1 MPDRPLPEV
10 RKLGPDDAVDDF
22 ASGEQTID
30 EYLHRFADSM
40 QRAGGPV
47 TYVAVEGQRV
57 IGYFSLVSGSIERE
71 KAPDRMVKGM
81 GNYPVPVQVLARMGV
96 REDCQGHGVG
106 SDLLL
111 SAFLVVARAAE
122 LVGVRAI
129 VTHPLNFGLTGFYG
143 RYGFEHFTDPNYEL
157 SMYMLMKKVRG
168 TLRSFGM
175 L

>member
-1 MPDRPLPEV
+1 MVSARVDLPPTAGV
-10 RKLGPDDAVDDF
+10 VPPPAAPSRSAG
-22 ASGEQTID
+22 ASG
-30 EYLHRFADSM
+30 
-40 QRAGGPV
+40 RAGRVGLVDVPKTASGVGPESV
-47 TYVAVEGQRV
+47 GVDVVDHGQTLSA
-57 IGYFSLVSGSIERE
+57 G
-71 KAPDRMVKGM
+71 KD
-81 GNYPVPVQVLARMGV
+81 
-96 REDCQGHGVG
+96 QGHGVG